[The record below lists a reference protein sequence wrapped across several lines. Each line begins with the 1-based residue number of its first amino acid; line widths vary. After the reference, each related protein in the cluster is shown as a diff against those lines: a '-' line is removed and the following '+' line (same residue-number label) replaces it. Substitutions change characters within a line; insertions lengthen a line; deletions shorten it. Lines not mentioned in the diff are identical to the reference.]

1 MLPNMFRQDFGD
13 QINRYVTLKSICYF
27 TSFFFFLKYHNSFH
41 INNYQEEQLIL
52 QLFSEYLVA

>member
-27 TSFFFFLKYHNSFH
+27 TSIFFKYHNSFH

-52 QLFSEYLVA
+52 QVFSEYLAA

>member
-13 QINRYVTLKSICYF
+13 QINRYATLKSICYF
-27 TSFFFFLKYHNSFH
+27 YVYFFLKYHNSFH

-52 QLFSEYLVA
+52 QLFSEYLAA